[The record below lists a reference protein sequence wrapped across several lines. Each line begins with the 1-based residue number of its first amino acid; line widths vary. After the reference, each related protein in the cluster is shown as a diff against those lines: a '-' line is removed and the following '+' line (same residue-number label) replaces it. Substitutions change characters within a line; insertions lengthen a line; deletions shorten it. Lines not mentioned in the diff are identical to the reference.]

1 SAVSEV
7 MSDLTAETKVSIA
20 KENRE
25 RLRRLI
31 QHPVY
36 SMSGVRR
43 DCGAYGVRGD
53 TAFQLYLGD
62 STAYGLSEI
71 ITEISK
77 SKPSGRTT
85 R

>member
-1 SAVSEV
+1 

-36 SMSGVRR
+36 SLSGVRR
-43 DCGAYGVRGD
+43 DCAEKSALFIHKIQKR
-53 TAFQLYLGD
+53 TNFLENLCAFFVKMSKEVD
-62 STAYGLSEI
+62 I
-71 ITEISK
+71 IKFCAIIYCIV
-77 SKPSGRTT
+77 
-85 R
+85 